1 MFCEGDIF
9 DGLKLLKRCGSGA
22 FGTVFYCQDV
32 SEKKMALKIISKTQL
47 GAYWE
52 RELKGVK
59 NYRKITERNGS
70 LLQIYHVKEDEK
82 YFYYTMEPADSV
94 SSTEY
99 IPDTLARRLT
109 YGALPENKL
118 WSVLSKVFNDVKLIH
133 ESGFLHRDIKPD
145 NILFVNGEP
154 KLADIGLFSSLTVTV
169 TQMAGT
175 LDYIPPEIR
184 SSSEHLDSTDKNI
197 RQRNDLYALGMV
209 IYCAVSGNSPR
220 DYPTLP
226 AKTNLKSPAIKYFY
240 RLALILCDKDPLNR
254 IVSLSDLSEEF
265 ARIEKTLKNGYN
277 WRYQSGYLSKSLWR
291 WLRSA
296 FTHTG
301 DWLSRYSELLFIL
314 ILLLALLIHFIKLTT

>member
-47 GAYWE
+47 GTYWE

-109 YGALPENKL
+109 YGALPENEL
-118 WSVLSKVFNDVKLIH
+118 WTVLSKVFNDVKLIH

-209 IYCAVSGNSPR
+209 IYCSVSGNPPRCFPSLPPNMNLTPSVKCFWHLAQNLCSVDPFNRISSLDDLAHEFERIEQIFKHGENWRSLR
-220 DYPTLP
+220 DY
-226 AKTNLKSPAIKYFY
+226 S
-240 RLALILCDKDPLNR
+240 
-254 IVSLSDLSEEF
+254 
-265 ARIEKTLKNGYN
+265 
-277 WRYQSGYLSKSLWR
+277 SKSISRKIKSLFVR
-291 WLRSA
+291 I
-296 FTHTG
+296 G
-301 DWLSRYSELLFIL
+301 EWLSHYAELLLFVT
-314 ILLLALLIHFIKLTT
+314 LLLAYLKNILFS

>member
-1 MFCEGDIF
+1 MLCEGDTF

-59 NYRKITERNGS
+59 NYRKITEKNGS

-109 YGALPENKL
+109 YGALPGNKL

-209 IYCAVSGNSPR
+209 IYCSVSGNPPR
-220 DYPTLP
+220 CFPSLP
-226 AKTNLKSPAIKYFY
+226 PNMILTPSVKCFWHLAQNLCSV
-240 RLALILCDKDPLNR
+240 DPFNR
-254 IVSLSDLSEEF
+254 ISSLDDLAHEF
-265 ARIEKTLKNGYN
+265 ERIEQIFKHGEN
-277 WRYQSGYLSKSLWR
+277 WRSLGDYSSKSISRKIKSLFVR
-291 WLRSA
+291 I
-296 FTHTG
+296 G
-301 DWLSRYSELLFIL
+301 EWLSHYAELLLFVT
-314 ILLLALLIHFIKLTT
+314 LLLAYLKNILFS